1 MIKSNYITDI
11 INLLLDCDKDGL
23 FARQQI
29 PFLTDKNFE
38 FTSNGLFVYFD
49 HSIGIKKFKTDNQN
63 LVLDGVTIKSVEHQI
78 EAQATLFFKNGLID
92 NLEIWC
98 YEGEYPQENLISYI
112 LTQTWLNSDNK
123 IIDK

>member
-29 PFLTDKNFE
+29 PFLTEKNFE
-38 FTSNGLFVYFD
+38 FTGSGLFVYFD
-49 HSIGIKKFKTDNQN
+49 HNTGIEKFKTDNQN

-98 YEGEYPQENLISYI
+98 YEGEYPQKDIKNYI
-112 LTQTWLNSDNK
+112 LTQTWLNSGNK
-123 IIDK
+123 MIDK